1 MFDAKEF
8 QRNPR
13 AYALDL
19 VEQGLVTAENMLS
32 YALSYMSHDDVRDML
47 DANEL
52 SPRFDETQDED
63 AVSDEDAEAML
74 DDFNYVGSRHHY

>member
-1 MFDAKEF
+1 MDDKQF

-19 VEQGLVTAENMLS
+19 VEEGLVAKDTLLLA
-32 YALSYMSHDDVRDML
+32 ALNHMSHDDVRDML

-52 SPRFDETQDED
+52 SPRFDEDDDFDGVMTEDED
-63 AVSDEDAEAML
+63 TNTED
-74 DDFNYVGSRHHY
+74 